1 MLGEG
6 GKYIQDCLEHNY
18 IGVNFI
24 KEVDLTS
31 YPHHD
36 ENGWRQHMIANYLE
50 CNPEKSMGTARTSI
64 GFLWTVCYGLKTGD
78 IVLAPNGGWRQHMIA
93 NYLECNPE
101 KSMGTA
107 RTSIGFLWTVC
118 YGLKTGDIV
127 LAPNGEGGYCVAEI
141 TGNYHYAPNQALP
154 HRRQVQWQNITI
166 PRQSMSKSLQNS
178 TGSIGTCCNITKYA
192 EELEQLIS
200 NEKPFIA
207 PVVQAKKEMYKE
219 RSLHRLLSNYLLSK
233 SIYSKTIFHENSSK
247 SEKPFIAP
255 VVQAKKEMYKE
266 RSLHRLLSNYLLSKS
281 IYSKTIFHEN
291 SSKSADQAQ
300 KWVHPDMVGVEY
312 NEFQEAATRSL
323 LKAAETKE
331 YIALY
336 SYELKRTIEN
346 DHQLK
351 EYFFQALSNSSWANY
366 GYLVAFEINEDLME
380 EIARLNRAFGIGII
394 QLSPYADATKE
405 LFPARR
411 NELDYYTIEINE
423 DLMEEIARLNRA
435 FGIGIIQLSP
445 YADATKELFPARR
458 NELDYYT
465 IDKLCRINSD
475 YKNFII
481 KATKVINAQT
491 EVIEDVKGGL
501 QKFCDKGFSIQE
513 DIIQYCNENHIP
525 C

>member
-1 MLGEG
+1 
-6 GKYIQDCLEHNY
+6 
-18 IGVNFI
+18 
-24 KEVDLTS
+24 
-31 YPHHD
+31 
-36 ENGWRQHMIANYLE
+36 
-50 CNPEKSMGTARTSI
+50 
-64 GFLWTVCYGLKTGD
+64 
-78 IVLAPNGGWRQHMIA
+78 
-93 NYLECNPE
+93 
-101 KSMGTA
+101 
-107 RTSIGFLWTVC
+107 
-118 YGLKTGDIV
+118 
-127 LAPNGEGGYCVAEI
+127 
-141 TGNYHYAPNQALP
+141 
-154 HRRQVQWQNITI
+154 
-166 PRQSMSKSLQNS
+166 MSKSLQNS

-207 PVVQAKKEMYKE
+207 PVVQAKKE
-219 RSLHRLLSNYLLSK
+219 L
-233 SIYSKTIFHENSSK
+233 
-247 SEKPFIAP
+247 
-255 VVQAKKEMYKE
+255 YKE

-411 NELDYYTIEINE
+411 NELDYYTI
-423 DLMEEIARLNRA
+423 
-435 FGIGIIQLSP
+435 
-445 YADATKELFPARR
+445 
-458 NELDYYT
+458 
-465 IDKLCRINSD
+465 DKLCRINPD
-475 YKNFII
+475 YKDFIVKI
-481 KATKVINAQT
+481 TKVINAQT
-491 EVIEDVKGGL
+491 EVLEDVKSGL
-501 QKFCDKGFSIQE
+501 QKFCDKGFTCQE
-513 DIIQYCNENHIP
+513 EIIRYCNEKHIP